1 MAGKP
6 EEELS
11 DEAEVSEGES
21 NVCLGGSRQ
30 SRWAINVTELLMQ
43 MLQEV
48 PLVSLCYEYSGDPQV
63 TLDAPGPEKQ
73 RTTGTISFWAR
84 PANTRPG

>member
-1 MAGKP
+1 MEETYKKKAWCALSMAGKP

-48 PLVSLCYEYSGDPQV
+48 PLVFLCY
-63 TLDAPGPEKQ
+63 
-73 RTTGTISFWAR
+73 
-84 PANTRPG
+84 